1 MLMNQTT
8 AKWGVLGGIG
18 AAGIGAAFAIKERR
32 AAHAPPPEPPD
43 DAPRVVILGAGF
55 GGLTA
60 ARTLVEQAGSKAA
73 ITLVDRNNYH
83 LFTPLLYQI
92 ATCGVDPWDT
102 AQPVRAIVQ
111 GHGIVFRQS
120 TVRSIDLDAR
130 TVHLD
135 DGTLPYDYLIVALGS
150 TTNFFHESSAEQ
162 HALAMKTIPEA
173 LAIRD
178 RVIGAFER
186 AATLPEGDARRR
198 LLTFVVVGGGATGTE
213 LTASLA
219 DLLYNVLPPQY
230 PRINF
235 DAVRLV
241 MIESEDHP
249 IASMGDKLGQTAL
262 DRLHAQG
269 VEVMLDTKANEV
281 GADYVKTDKGE
292 TIRTATPVWATG
304 VRANAVAADLKA
316 AHGKGGTLT
325 VDASLRLPDHLEV
338 YAIGDNAAYTRPD
351 THDLAPMLAWVANQ
365 EGAAAA
371 GNIAAAIAGQE
382 PSPFHLRPLGSAVS
396 LGRNDG
402 AAQFGPVAVDGFL
415 GWLAWRAIHLAKI
428 STFRS
433 KLGVTL
439 DWTYA
444 YLYRR
449 DTARLIPASD
459 IHS

>member
-1 MLMNQTT
+1 V
-8 AKWGVLGGIG
+8 AGVGVAL
-18 AAGIGAAFAIKERR
+18 ALRER
-32 AAHAPPPEPPD
+32 AAHRPPVQPPD
-43 DAPRVVILGAGF
+43 NAPRVVILGAGF

-60 ARTLVEQAGSKAA
+60 ARTLVERTGGGRAA

-111 GHGIVFRQS
+111 GRGITFRQS

-130 TVHLD
+130 AVHLD
-135 DGTLPYDYLIVALGS
+135 DGTLPYDYLIIALGS
-150 TTNFFHESSAEQ
+150 TTNFFHESSAAQ
-162 HALAMKTIPEA
+162 HALPMKTIPEA

-186 AATLPEGDARRR
+186 AATLPEGDERRR

-230 PRINF
+230 PHIDF
-235 DAVRLV
+235 GAVRLV
-241 MIESEDHP
+241 MIESEDRP
-249 IASMGDKLGQTAL
+249 IASMGDTLGQAAL

-269 VEVMLDTKANEV
+269 VEVVLDTKASEV
-281 GADYVKTDKGE
+281 GAEYVKTDKGE
-292 TIRTATPVWATG
+292 TIHTATPIWATG
-304 VRANAVAADLKA
+304 VRANAVAADLKG

-325 VDASLRLPDHLEV
+325 VDAALRLPDHPEV

-351 THDLAPMLAWVANQ
+351 SHDLAPMLAWVANQ
-365 EGAAAA
+365 EGAAAGA
-371 GNIAAAIAGQE
+371 NIAAAIAGRA
-382 PSPFHLRPLGSAVS
+382 PAPFHLRPLGSAVS
-396 LGRNDG
+396 LGRNNG

-428 STFRS
+428 STFRN
-433 KLGVTL
+433 KLGVAL

-459 IHS
+459 TQS

>member
-1 MLMNQTT
+1 MDTTT
-8 AKWGVLGGIG
+8 ARWGALGGLGAMSIG
-18 AAGIGAAFAIKERR
+18 AAIALRERTAR
-32 AAHAPPPEPPD
+32 RTPPEPAEG
-43 DAPRVVILGAGF
+43 APRIVILGAGF

-60 ARTLVEQAGSKAA
+60 ARTLVERLAPGQAA
-73 ITLVDRNNYH
+73 ITLVDRTNYH

-92 ATCGVDPWDT
+92 AACGVDPWDT
-102 AQPVRAIVQ
+102 AQPVREIVR
-111 GHGIVFRQS
+111 GDGITFRQS
-120 TVRSIDLDAR
+120 TVQSVDLDAR
-130 TVHLD
+130 TVALD
-135 DGTLPYDYLIVALGS
+135 TGTLPYDYLIVALGS

-162 HALAMKTIPEA
+162 HALPLKTIPEA

-186 AATLPEGDARRR
+186 AATLPDGDERRT

-235 DAVRLV
+235 AAVRLV
-241 MIESEDHP
+241 MIESEDRP
-249 IASMGDKLGQTAL
+249 ITTMAEKLGAAAL

-269 VEVMLDTKANEV
+269 VEVILKTKASEI

-292 TIRTATPVWATG
+292 TIKTATPIWATG
-304 VRANAVAADLKA
+304 VRANDIAAGLA
-316 AHGKGGTLT
+316 SAHNKGGTLT
-325 VDASLRLPDHLEV
+325 VDDALRLPDHREV

-365 EGAAAA
+365 QGKTAAE
-371 GNIAAAIAGQE
+371 NIAAAIAGDA
-382 PSPFHLRPLGSAVS
+382 PAPFHLRPLGSAVS

-402 AAQFGPVAVDGFL
+402 AAQLGPVAMDGVL

-428 STFRS
+428 SAFRS
-433 KLGVTL
+433 KLGVAL

-444 YLYRR
+444 YFYRR

-459 IHS
+459 MRS

>member
-1 MLMNQTT
+1 MNQTT
-8 AKWGVLGGIG
+8 AKWGALGGIG
-18 AAGIGAAFAIKERR
+18 AVGIGAALALRRR
-32 AAHAPPPEPPD
+32 AARQPPEQPPD

-60 ARTLVEQAGSKAA
+60 AHALVERLGRERAA

-92 ATCGVDPWDT
+92 AACGVDPWDT
-102 AQPVRAIVQ
+102 AQPVREIVR
-111 GHGIVFRQS
+111 GYGITFRQS
-120 TVRSIDLDAR
+120 AVQSIDLDAR

-150 TTNFFHESSAEQ
+150 TTNFFHESSAER
-162 HALAMKTIPEA
+162 HALPMKTIPQA

-186 AATLPEGDARRR
+186 AATLPDGDERRT

-219 DLLYNVLPPQY
+219 DLLSNVLPPQY
-230 PRINF
+230 PRLDF
-235 DAVRLV
+235 AAVRLV
-241 MIESEDHP
+241 MIESEDRP
-249 IASMGDKLGQTAL
+249 IANMVEKLGAAAL
-262 DRLHAQG
+262 DRLRAQG
-269 VEVMLDTKANEV
+269 VEVMLDTKASAV
-281 GADYVKTDKGE
+281 GADYVQTDKGE
-292 TIRTATPVWATG
+292 TIKTATPIWATG
-304 VRANAVAADLKA
+304 VRANEIAANLPG
-316 AHGKGGTLT
+316 AHGKGGTLA
-325 VDASLRLPDHLEV
+325 VDDNLRLPDHPEV
-338 YAIGDNAAYTRPD
+338 YAVGDNAAYTRPD

-365 EGAAAA
+365 EGEAAAA
-371 GNIAAAIAGQE
+371 NIAAAITGAS
-382 PSPFHLRPLGSAVS
+382 PRPFHLRPLGSAVS

-428 STFRS
+428 SAFRG
-433 KLGVTL
+433 KLGVAL

-444 YLYRR
+444 YFYRR
-449 DTARLIPASD
+449 DTARLIPAGD
-459 IHS
+459 THS